1 MGAATTLQKR
11 KESKRPRG
19 ASLAIMTNTRGR
31 VCGEAQ
37 WHREASPAIFI
48 AGKLVVRHHP
58 AQRHEST
65 RCGPVSSIRYWR
77 CGGAGFGNQSKRF
90 GCNTEKLHS
99 RVLSIGHDSDFHLNV
114 SIPFSLRPFQCPC
127 PSIHTNILHGIEFVV
142 FCGEDREG
150 CRGCRARLS
159 GGRPACCRNW
169 PL

>member
-1 MGAATTLQKR
+1 MTGGGAMGAATTLQKR

-90 GCNTEKLHS
+90 GCNNTEKLHS

-114 SIPFSLRPFQCPC
+114 SIPLSVRFNVHVSRYIRTFFTGL
-127 PSIHTNILHGIEFVV
+127 IEFVV
-142 FCGEDREG
+142 F
-150 CRGCRARLS
+150 
-159 GGRPACCRNW
+159 
-169 PL
+169 